1 MFTDRSLLLNSPGIR
16 ESGKVRSAGIKRA
29 FGEVLFRLFFGLFI
43 ISIAP
48 GVARAEVTFVF
59 TYFDSMT
66 NPNTGFFD
74 PVLGP
79 ARRASLEAVAADI
92 GSRIGQTATV
102 RIGVAPSELDGTGFI
117 GTASQTVL
125 NAGPPAAGVFDGE
138 VYRRI
143 VLGLPYVGP
152 AQDAGMAFD
161 FGYPG
166 IVLSGVPG
174 PGEIYMP
181 DVFRHELT
189 HLLGFGSF
197 IRNNGRGRNNTTP
210 DVYNRFDTFLETS
223 GGTPLID
230 SGGNLQVTTEVFDA
244 EYAAG
249 VFFDGPMTRAANGD
263 APLQLY
269 FSDTTHSADPSDVMY
284 VSPAVGF
291 VRDAWTARDIGVLM
305 DLGYTIVEPSPDG
318 PGITLRKAKRFPTLS
333 IGKARTQSILITNSG
348 DEPLTGLGSRIS
360 GKAARDFKA
369 RAPVAK
375 TLAPGASTIS
385 KVTFRPRAAGV
396 RKATL
401 TVRGNAPPQ
410 RVILTG
416 KGKAKPK

>member
-1 MFTDRSLLLNSPGIR
+1 MMFEDRTLPRNSLGQR
-16 ESGKVRSAGIKRA
+16 ESESVCSGGIKRA
-29 FGEVLFRLFFGLFI
+29 FGEVVFRLLLGLFT

-48 GVARAEVTFVF
+48 GVARAEVTFLF

-79 ARRASLEAVAADI
+79 ARRTSLETVAADI

-125 NAGPPAAGVFDGE
+125 NAGPPATGIFDGE

-166 IVLSGVPG
+166 IVLSGIPG

-197 IRNNGRGRNNTTP
+197 IRSNGRGRNNTAP
-210 DVYNRFDTFLETS
+210 DVYNRFDTFLKTS
-223 GGTPLID
+223 GDTPLID
-230 SGGNLQVTTEVFDA
+230 SGGNLEVTTEIFDA

-269 FSDTTHSADPSDVMY
+269 FSDTTHSASPSDVMY

-291 VRDAWTARDIGVLM
+291 VRDSWTARDIGVLM
-305 DLGYTIVEPSPDG
+305 DLGYTIVGPSPGG
-318 PGITLRKAKRFPTLS
+318 PGITLRKAKKFTQLS
-333 IGKARTQSILITNSG
+333 IGKAKSQSILITNSG
-348 DEPLTGLGSRIS
+348 DEPLTALAARVS
-360 GKAARDFKA
+360 GKAAKDFKVK
-369 RAPVAK
+369 APILK
-375 TLAPGASTIS
+375 TLGPGASTS
-385 KVTFRPRAAGV
+385 TLVTFRPRSAGP

-401 TVRGNAPPQ
+401 TVSGNSASKS
-410 RVILTG
+410 LTLSG
-416 KGKAKPK
+416 KGKARR